1 MTAFFVLVF
10 VFVDSLSTSVRL
22 FRAVESH
29 RRTRRKTSF
38 VRPVKD
44 TLNRRDFRTAY
55 RGPGISLRLAIVH
68 RNRALLSYGN
78 TNVDVRL
85 DKRRFV

>member
-1 MTAFFVLVF
+1 MIEFFVRVF

-22 FRAVESH
+22 FRAIESH
-29 RRTRRKTSF
+29 RTPRKTSF
-38 VRPVKD
+38 VRLVKD
-44 TLNRRDFRTAY
+44 TLNRRDFRMAY

-78 TNVDVRL
+78 TNVNVRL

>member
-1 MTAFFVLVF
+1 VLV
-10 VFVDSLSTSVRL
+10 DSSSTRLLRL
-22 FRAVESH
+22 FRGVES

-44 TLNRRDFRTAY
+44 TLNQRDFRTAY

-68 RNRALLSYGN
+68 CNRALLSYGN